1 MQEKSKIVVVGAT
14 GGSGRATVE
23 CLLAHGH
30 SVTAFSRNADRL
42 NGLSD
47 RLATINGDA
56 MNAEEV
62 DRAVAGQDA
71 VIVTLGITE
80 NAFRVRLFG
89 AAHTPDHVRS
99 LGTRNVVAAM
109 KRHAVQRLVVQT
121 SYGVGETRSLLSFG
135 ERLLFSLVLKP
146 QMEDTE
152 MQEQEVR
159 TSGVEW
165 VIAQPVHLTNE
176 YSDHAPYVSVVGQTR
191 FRKVARSAVASFL
204 AHAALAPDYLGKSVA
219 ISG

>member
-1 MQEKSKIVVVGAT
+1 MQKQSGIVVVGAT

-23 CLLAHGH
+23 CLLAQGH
-30 SVTAFSRNADRL
+30 LVTAFSRHADRL
-42 NGLSD
+42 RELSD
-47 RLATINGDA
+47 RLVIINGDV

-71 VIVTLGITE
+71 VIVTLGIAE

-109 KRHAVQRLVVQT
+109 KKHAVRRLVVQT
-121 SYGVGETRSLLSFG
+121 SYGVGETRSLLSFA

-152 MQEQEVR
+152 MQEQVVR

-176 YSDHAPYVSVVGQTR
+176 HPDQAPYVSVIGQTR
-191 FRKVARSAVASFL
+191 SRKVARSAVASFL
-204 AHAALAPDYLGKSVA
+204 AQAALAPDYLGKSVA